1 MKVRFDEIDAK
12 LRYKLMTAA
21 IIPRPVALVTT
32 LDKAGNANAAPYS
45 FFNGMSEDP
54 PLVVLG
60 LKRRDEGPKKDTARN
75 IEETGEFVVNM
86 VNWEMH
92 GGMLVTAADFP
103 EGVDEIPLA
112 GFTHAECEVVKPP
125 RLAEAPVA
133 FECKKYVTVQAGI
146 DRDIAIGE
154 VVAMHV
160 RDDMWDAERQYID
173 WLGEMPIARL
183 WGTLYARLGEPID
196 GPVPDPKTFT
206 GD

>member
-1 MKVRFDEIDAK
+1 MHIRFDEVDAK

-32 LDKAGNANAAPYS
+32 VDTDGNANAAPYS

-60 LKRRDEGPKKDTARN
+60 LKRRDSGPKKDTARN
-75 IEETGEFVVNM
+75 IEETGEFVAHL

-92 GGMLVTAADFP
+92 EGMLVTAADFP

-112 GFTHAECEVVKPP
+112 GFTTAPSVAVKPP
-125 RLAEAPVA
+125 RIAEAPIA
-133 FECKKYVTVQAGI
+133 FECRKFVTVQAGI

-154 VVAMHV
+154 VVAMHI
-160 RDDMWDAERQYID
+160 RDDMYDQENQYID
-173 WLGEMPIARL
+173 WQGALPIARL
-183 WGTLYARLGEPID
+183 WGTLYAPLGEPVV
-196 GPVPDPKTFT
+196 GSVPPVR
-206 GD
+206 